1 MRPAGCIAGK
11 LDFRCIMRRC
21 LFAGS
26 DRGRAT
32 SMTTDNPKELYLDD
46 LHVGQRFS
54 SGTYRVSED
63 RMKAFAAEFDPQPF
77 HLDAEAAQHSVF
89 NGLAASGWYTA
100 AVSMG
105 LIVRGPLRLANGLI
119 GLGVEAEWPTP
130 TRAGDSLR
138 VESEVIEITP
148 SRSKPDRAVVKVR
161 STTLNQD
168 NKPVEIAVAK
178 LLVFRKP

>member
-1 MRPAGCIAGK
+1 MYYAALPRTR
-11 LDFRCIMRRC
+11 LY
-21 LFAGS
+21 
-26 DRGRAT
+26 RGRRL
-32 SMTTDNPKELYLDD
+32 SMTTEDPKELYLDD
-46 LHVGQRFS
+46 LYVGQRFI
-54 SGTYRVSED
+54 SGTYRVDED

-77 HLDAEAAQHSVF
+77 HLEDEAARRSIFQ
-89 NGLAASGWYTA
+89 GLAASGWYTA
-100 AVSMG
+100 AISMG
-105 LIVRGPLRLANGLI
+105 LIVRGPLRLGNGMI

-130 TRAGDSLR
+130 TRAGDTLR